1 MDRSEECAQELAP
14 QNHIHSGLKQQDPI
28 SSGVFLATVTS
39 TQTEDGGLGPPVK
52 GVNLVFLWV
61 ISIVL

>member
-1 MDRSEECAQELAP
+1 MFSK
-14 QNHIHSGLKQQDPI
+14 S
-28 SSGVFLATVTS
+28 TVTS

-61 ISIVL
+61 ISIVFCLGFFVCFVLGCFFLVSRLSSASVSEGS